1 MTSKSTD
8 IDNQVE
14 ITAIVADTGQGMSED
29 VQSKLFTP
37 FLQADSSMTRKHGG
51 SGLGLAITQ
60 SLARMMD
67 GDVTMISNQGRGS
80 EFTMTV
86 KGQRSEST
94 QILDGVE
101 ALMDK
106 VEIQPLE
113 TNSAE
118 SPIAKSEEGIPAIK
132 PRTAEYATIQAVEQ
146 STAEQVD
153 IDILAEPAMPAS
165 APTPQA
171 PESAYD
177 TESLRGLNVLIVD
190 DIPSN
195 QDVIKLFLDPEGCKS
210 FGALSGIE
218 ALNVLDTQAIDII
231 LMDIRMPE
239 MDGIEATRTI
249 RNSSRDYKNTPIIA
263 LTADVS
269 AETNAACM
277 AAGADI
283 FLSKPV
289 MGRELIESIKFIRR
303 VQGYE
308 DNTATNVA

>member
-1 MTSKSTD
+1 MC
-8 IDNQVE
+8 IR
-14 ITAIVADTGQGMSED
+14 
-29 VQSKLFTP
+29 
-37 FLQADSSMTRKHGG
+37 DS
-51 SGLGLAITQ
+51 
-60 SLARMMD
+60 
-67 GDVTMISNQGRGS
+67 
-80 EFTMTV
+80 
-86 KGQRSEST
+86 
-94 QILDGVE
+94 
-101 ALMDK
+101 
-106 VEIQPLE
+106 
-113 TNSAE
+113 
-118 SPIAKSEEGIPAIK
+118 
-132 PRTAEYATIQAVEQ
+132 
-146 STAEQVD
+146 
-153 IDILAEPAMPAS
+153 ILAEPAMPAS

-171 PESAYD
+171 PESTYD

-210 FGALSGIE
+210 FGALNGIE

-303 VQGYE
+303 VQDYE

>member
-1 MTSKSTD
+1 
-8 IDNQVE
+8 
-14 ITAIVADTGQGMSED
+14 MSED
-29 VQSKLFTP
+29 VQGKLFTP

-132 PRTAEYATIQAVEQ
+132 PITAEYATIQAVEQ

-153 IDILAEPAMPAS
+153 IDILAEPATPAS

-177 TESLRGLNVLIVD
+177 TESLRGLNVLIVCLLYTS
-190 DIPSN
+190 PSPR
-195 QDVIKLFLDPEGCKS
+195 DRTRS
-210 FGALSGIE
+210 
-218 ALNVLDTQAIDII
+218 
-231 LMDIRMPE
+231 RMP
-239 MDGIEATRTI
+239 
-249 RNSSRDYKNTPIIA
+249 SSA
-263 LTADVS
+263 
-269 AETNAACM
+269 
-277 AAGADI
+277 
-283 FLSKPV
+283 
-289 MGRELIESIKFIRR
+289 
-303 VQGYE
+303 
-308 DNTATNVA
+308 